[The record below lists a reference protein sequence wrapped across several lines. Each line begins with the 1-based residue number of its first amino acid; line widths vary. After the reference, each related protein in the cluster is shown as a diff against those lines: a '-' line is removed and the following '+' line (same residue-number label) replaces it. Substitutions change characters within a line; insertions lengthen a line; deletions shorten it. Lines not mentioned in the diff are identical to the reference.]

1 MTSALVLGGGH
12 AGMLAARA
20 LSAHVD
26 EVVVVEAHR
35 YPALPGPRPGV
46 PQAFH
51 SHVLV
56 TAGVRALEAL
66 LPGTPAQLLALGA
79 HRRGLPDGA
88 LVLTAQGWF
97 RRHETGAFLL
107 SCSRWLT
114 DHVVRA
120 RVLGAGRVSVRE
132 GTRVLGLLGDRTRVT
147 GAVLGRDGAVE
158 SVRADLV
165 VDATGRRSRAAQ
177 WLEAL
182 GAPGVEQETVD
193 PGQAYATRVYQ
204 APAELAEIVPA
215 VMLHPRP
222 AGGRPGL
229 GATLLPI
236 EGGRWIVTLTG
247 TRACPPPTDP
257 NGFAAAADTLGSPL
271 VAELI
276 RVARPLGPVRP
287 YRATAN
293 VRRFHERREPVEGL
307 LVFGDALAAV
317 NPVYSHGM
325 SVAAL
330 GALRMHRELSA
341 HGADP
346 AALPAIQ
353 AAVAQEAESSWRM
366 AIEQDR
372 RADGRGV
379 RVPGKPAPGR
389 SLARA
394 LLTDP
399 RLMTGFFHV
408 QTLVPPPP
416 SSGAVPSAQDA
427 PPLTTDEAVAQ
438 HPAFADWWFSPDG
451 RSARPDRRV
460 VSHG

>member
-1 MTSALVLGGGH
+1 
-12 AGMLAARA
+12 MLAAQA
-20 LSAHVD
+20 LSAHVE
-26 EVVVVEAHR
+26 EVTVVEAHR
-35 YPALPGPRPGV
+35 YPAAPGPRPGV

-66 LPGTPAQLLALGA
+66 LPGVPAQLLALGA

-97 RRHETGAFLL
+97 RCHETGAFLL

-120 RVLGAGRVSVRE
+120 RVLREGRVAVRE

-147 GAVLGRDGAVE
+147 GAILGRDDAVE

-165 VDATGRRSRAAQ
+165 VDATGRRSRAGQ

-204 APAELAEIVPA
+204 APAALAGIVPA

-247 TRACPPPTDP
+247 TRSCPPPTGP
-257 NGFAAAADTLGSPL
+257 NGFAAAAGTLGSPL

-293 VRRFHERREPVEGL
+293 IRRHHERRPPVDGL
-307 LVFGDALAAV
+307 LVLGDALAAV

-353 AAVAQEAESSWRM
+353 ASVAQEAESSWRM

-372 RADGRGV
+372 QVGPSSRAL
-379 RVPGKPAPGR
+379 KQSSGR
-389 SLARA
+389 SMARA

-399 RLMTGFFHV
+399 RLMTGFFHI
-408 QTLVPPPP
+408 QTLVSPPPAAA
-416 SSGAVPSAQDA
+416 AVPSADDA
-427 PPLTTDEAVAQ
+427 PPLTTDEAVTQ
-438 HPAFADWWFSPDG
+438 HPAFADWWFSRPDG
-451 RSARPDRRV
+451 RSCRPDRRV
-460 VSHG
+460 VGHG